1 MMDRAEQIKKA
12 EAFQAMHQGPGIL
25 VLPNAWDV
33 ISAHLIVR
41 AGFGAV
47 ATTSGGCA
55 HSLGYPDGEYI
66 SGDEMGAAI
75 GRIAQAVA
83 VPVTADM
90 EACYAT
96 APEDVARLVRAVI
109 DAGAVGINIEDAN
122 REVGL
127 FDRTL
132 AIERI
137 QAAVEAVK
145 ASGVP
150 ALINA
155 RTDCFHVPEP
165 ASAFDE
171 GAARLN
177 AYLEAGAGCAFAI
190 FVRDGDTIAR
200 LAKAVDGPLNIL
212 PGPDSPSVAE
222 LESMGV
228 RRVTVG
234 GAIARAALTAAERA
248 IEELRD
254 TGTYEFARG
263 ILAQPAMNKLVAG

>member
-1 MMDRAEQIKKA
+1 MDRARQIEKA
-12 EAFQAMHQGPGIL
+12 QAFQDLHKGPGIL

-33 ISAHLIVR
+33 ISAHIIVE
-41 AGFGAV
+41 AGFPAL

-55 HSLGYPDGEYI
+55 HSLGFPDGEYMRADDMI
-66 SGDEMGAAI
+66 AAI
-75 GRIAQAVA
+75 GRIARGVP

-90 EACYAT
+90 EAGYGT
-96 APEDVARLVRAVI
+96 SPEAVARTVTATI
-109 DAGAVGINIEDAN
+109 EAGAVGVNIEDGN
-122 REVGL
+122 RDAGL

-132 AIERI
+132 AVERI
-137 QAAVEAVK
+137 HAAVEAAK

-155 RTDCFHVPEP
+155 RTDCFHVPDP

-190 FVRDGDTIAR
+190 FVRDRETIAR
-200 LAKAVDGPLNIL
+200 LAKAVNGPLNIL
-212 PGPDSPSVAE
+212 PGPDSPPVAE
-222 LESMGV
+222 LEALGV

-234 GAIARAALTAAERA
+234 GAIARAALTAAKRA
-248 IEELRD
+248 VEELRD
-254 TGTYEFARG
+254 AGTYEFSRG
-263 ILAQPAMNKLVAG
+263 ILAQPALNKLLGG

>member
-1 MMDRAEQIKKA
+1 MDRASQIEKA
-12 EAFQAMHQGPGIL
+12 DAFQAMHRGPGIL

-33 ISAHLIVR
+33 VSAHVLAG
-41 AGFGAV
+41 AGFGAI

-66 SGDEMGAAI
+66 PADEMLAAVR
-75 GRIAQAVA
+75 RIAGAVA

-90 EACYAT
+90 EAGYGA
-96 APEDVARLVRAVI
+96 APEDVARTVRATI
-109 DAGAVGINIEDAN
+109 EAGAIGINIEDAN
-122 REVGL
+122 RETGL

-132 AIERI
+132 AVERI
-137 QAAVEAVK
+137 RAAVEAAE

-155 RTDCFHVPEP
+155 RTDCFHVPDP
-165 ASAFDE
+165 AAAFDE

-177 AYLEAGAGCAFAI
+177 AYLAAGAGCAFAI
-190 FVRDGDTIAR
+190 FVRDRDTIAR

-212 PGPDSPSVAE
+212 PGPDSPPVAE
-222 LESMGV
+222 LEAFGV

-234 GAIARAALTAAERA
+234 GAIARAALSAAKRA
-248 IEELRD
+248 AEELRD
-254 TGTYEFARG
+254 SGTYEFARG
-263 ILAQPAMNKLVAG
+263 ILGQPALNKLLGA

>member
-1 MMDRAEQIKKA
+1 MDRAEQIRRA
-12 EAFQAMHQGPGIL
+12 EAFQAMHRGPGIL
-25 VLPNAWDV
+25 VLPNPWDV
-33 ISAHLIVR
+33 ISAHIMVE
-41 AGFGAV
+41 AGFGAL

-66 SGDEMGAAI
+66 GADEMTAVVR
-75 GRIAQAVA
+75 RIAAAVP

-90 EACYAT
+90 EAGYGR
-96 APEDVARLVRAVI
+96 APEDVARMVDAVI
-109 DAGAVGINIEDAN
+109 EAGAVGINIEDAN
-122 REVGL
+122 RQSGL

-137 QAAVEAVK
+137 QAAVEAAA

-171 GAARLN
+171 GAGRLN

-212 PGPDSPSVAE
+212 PGPDSPPIAE
-222 LESMGV
+222 LEAMGV

-234 GAIARAALTAAERA
+234 GALARVALSAARRA
-248 IEELRD
+248 VEELRD
-254 TGTYEFARG
+254 AGTYEFARG
-263 ILAQPAMNKLVAG
+263 ILAQPALNKLLAG